1 MKLSKAQICLINKI
15 INAKLSSKEV
25 SEVRDYIDRI
35 KGETPDYD
43 RYDNEDE

>member
-25 SEVRDYIDRI
+25 AEVRDYIDRI
-35 KGETPDYD
+35 KGNTTDY
-43 RYDNEDE
+43 NTDEEE